1 MVSESIDSI
10 AEQIVGAYQSGIQVA
25 APSQTSEELSVDDAF
40 AVQDAVA
47 RRRAGDGST
56 RIRGFKAGLAIP
68 PFTGRALA
76 HDIVLDRGSIP
87 FSELCQPLVEPEVA
101 FVLGDRLAGNDLTI
115 ADVFRATDFVLPA
128 FEIIDRRTTAE
139 GDPKRTDIIAD
150 NGWFGRMVLG
160 GSPVSVTDID
170 LANIFVDL
178 HADGKVVERG
188 RSNKASANPAHAVI
202 IIAGLLDSIGLALE
216 PGQVVLTGSC
226 TTPYEPSEGSVV
238 RAVFHGL
245 GDVEVSF
252 T

>member
-1 MVSESIDSI
+1 MASASIESIVD
-10 AEQIVGAYQSGIQVA
+10 QIVEAYRSGTQVA
-25 APSQTSEELSVDDAF
+25 VPSQADGEFSVDDAF

-56 RIRGFKAGLAIP
+56 RIRGFKAGLATP
-68 PFTGRALA
+68 PFMGRALA
-76 HDIVLDRGSIP
+76 HDIVLDRGNIP
-87 FSELCQPLVEPEVA
+87 FSDLSQPLVEPEVA
-101 FVLGDRLAGNDLTI
+101 FVLGDRLAGTDLTI

-128 FEIIDRRTTAE
+128 FEIIDKRTTSE
-139 GDPKRTDIIAD
+139 GRAKTSDIIAD

-160 GSPVSVTDID
+160 GSPVSATDID
-170 LANIFVDL
+170 LADIPVDL
-178 HADGKVVERG
+178 YADGKIVERG
-188 RSNKASANPAHAVI
+188 RSNNASANPAHAVI

-226 TTPYEPSEGSVV
+226 TTPFEPSQGSVV
-238 RAVFHGL
+238 RAVFRGL